1 MKNDYGRD
9 IIELFEAVAY
19 FICQD
24 DHITNDAFHTIM
36 NSREAIQQKNLAWF

>member
-9 IIELFEAVAY
+9 IIELMEAVAY

-24 DHITNDAFHTIM
+24 DHITSDAFHTIM